1 MPNIHDAARS
11 WVKDGSE
18 TETPVTAST
27 PEIIEVET
35 PVVAEAVTP
44 TDVATPVTP
53 EAATPD
59 TVAPAETPVEA
70 TPAQVQ
76 AQIEY
81 LEARL
86 GDEPYQLPK
95 NVAVPWK
102 RGSETGFAPISE
114 VLSSFMMEKDY
125 RQKTQNVAQERRAV
139 EAEKARIAAEKAL
152 FLEERGEFE
161 GALRDPEKLN
171 NWQAHYEQM
180 LTNPVYRQNVEDA
193 RAKRMTDAELSV
205 YRESEQQAVVEETT
219 QNLYNTIVELGSEYQ
234 GVDPERVRAIYAERL
249 VAGAIPEI
257 TLESIHQ
264 VYKQEA
270 DYSTRIVSPLRSE
283 LDALK
288 AELASLKTSRATVE
302 HNAKTDAAIAKS
314 KGAPVVVATGAGAPP
329 GLPPKPEAKPFTSS
343 QYSDRIREWARAG
356 R

>member
-1 MPNIHDAARS
+1 MSGIHEASRS

-27 PEIIEVET
+27 PEIVETAT
-35 PVVAEAVTP
+35 PVVAEASTP
-44 TDVATPVTP
+44 TDAAVADTTPTT
-53 EAATPD
+53 EAA
-59 TVAPAETPVEA
+59 AEPVVEA
-70 TPAQVQ
+70 TPAEVE

-95 NVAVPWK
+95 NIAVPWK
-102 RGSETGFAPISE
+102 RGNETGFAPISE

-125 RQKTQNVAQERRAV
+125 RQKTQTVAAERRAV
-139 EAEKARIAAEKAL
+139 EAEKARVAAEKAL

-161 GALRDPEKLN
+161 GALKDPEKLQH
-171 NWQAHYEQM
+171 WQNHYDQM
-180 LTNPVYRQNVEDA
+180 LSNPVYRQNVEDA
-193 RAKRMTDAELSV
+193 RAKRMSDAELSV
-205 YRESEQQAVVEETT
+205 YRESEERQVIEETT
-219 QNLYNTIVELGSEYQ
+219 QNLYSTIIELGSQYQ
-234 GVDPERVRAIYAERL
+234 GVDPERVRTIYAERL

-270 DYSTRIVSPLRSE
+270 DYTQKVVSPLRGE

-302 HNAKTDAAIAKS
+302 HNAKTDAAIART
-314 KGAPVVVATGAGAPP
+314 KGAPIVAAVGNGAPP
-329 GLPPKPEAKPFTSS
+329 GIPAKKPAEPFTSP
-343 QYSDRIREWARAG
+343 QYRDRIREWVHST
-356 R
+356 